1 MEKQQTVEIIGF
13 RASGYKAIQAVVLKP
28 DLLSE
33 KLVRVVGDIG
43 NGKSSLMEL
52 LQIALSGSEAVAKK
66 DALKSG
72 FLSEVQI
79 SDGDHKLFMGARVTE
94 YAKGENKGQAKF
106 ETFLFEKDMD
116 GKPFAPVIDGRK
128 ATASDYMNMLHT
140 DITFNIPALFSNNPT
155 EHRKLLETLFSDELS
170 KLGIEKVLEAI
181 AQAKKRQDNTR
192 AICEANGAFKTIFE
206 EEGWKT
212 EQLESLSKV
221 DIEAIR
227 QKITAKEI
235 EKDRILNSAAATKEL
250 NETKARNE
258 RDEKLRAIQ
267 VKAAAVVEKIREL
280 NEEKTSAYQIE
291 LDCFNKYN
299 ATIDALA
306 EKFRAAE
313 SLIDGFP
320 VDDVSKSAIAVIL
333 KEQYTK
339 QVSAFGV
346 TPLTPAAPLCIPIQ
360 SGQVQIPTEYDLEYA
375 PLVQERQQLVDQYK
389 AIQAMPIE
397 VLETETPN
405 TDAIDEAIASLK
417 VQRDAADKNN
427 QLVARFQYWTQWI
440 EAKGIYEKEIDTLR
454 KLYAKVNTGVPGLV
468 ITPIT
473 TKSERIEIYLQYNGQ
488 YDPAFF
494 GNEPCE
500 HRFLFDYSAFQRS
513 IIGLMLQAA
522 RLDLKPKAL
531 RIAFIDD
538 ISVTRK
544 SIEMLERVCTE
555 NDLRLWT
562 SYAKDDYDLQNL
574 ADGEIVVQGGE
585 IFFN

>member
-1 MEKQQTVEIIGF
+1 MENQQTVEIIGF
-13 RASGYKAIQAVVLKP
+13 RANGYKAIQAVMLKP

-33 KLVRVVGDIG
+33 KLVSVVGDIG

-94 YAKGENKGQAKF
+94 YAKGENKGQSKF
-106 ETFLFEKDMD
+106 ETFLFEKDVD

-155 EHRKLLETLFSDELS
+155 EHRKLLETLFSDELA
-170 KLGIEKVLEAI
+170 KLGIEKVLDAI
-181 AQAKKRQDNTR
+181 ASAKKRQDNTR
-192 AICEANGAFKTIFE
+192 AICEANGAFKTTFE
-206 EEGWKT
+206 EEGWET
-212 EQLESLSKV
+212 EQLEALVKV

-235 EKDRILNSAAATKEL
+235 EKDRLLNSATTTKEL

-267 VKAAAVVEKIREL
+267 TKASAVTEKIREL
-280 NEEKTSAYQIE
+280 NEVKTTEYTQASNLFNKWNTSALSISASMHGIMEQVSVFPIE
-291 LDCFNKYN
+291 
-299 ATIDALA
+299 
-306 EKFRAAE
+306 
-313 SLIDGFP
+313 
-320 VDDVSKSAIAVIL
+320 KSAIESIEAIIQDQENKKVKALGAEPPRPI
-333 KEQYTK
+333 
-339 QVSAFGV
+339 
-346 TPLTPAAPLCIPIQ
+346 APKIIPIM
-360 SGQVQIPTEYDLEYA
+360 SGQVQIPLEYDPEYI
-375 PLVQERQQLVDQYK
+375 PLVKERQELVDQYK
-389 AIQAMPIE
+389 TIQATELALPT
-397 VLETETPN
+397 VETPN
-405 TDAIDEAIASLK
+405 TEAIDSAITALTI
-417 VQRDAADKNN
+417 QRDSADKNN
-427 QLVARFQYWTQWI
+427 QLVARYSYWTQWI

-454 KLYAKVNTGVPGLV
+454 KLYAKVNTGVEGLV

-494 GNEPCE
+494 GNEPRE

-544 SIEMLERVCTE
+544 SIEMLERVCSE
-555 NDLRLWT
+555 NSLRLWT
-562 SYAKDDYDLQNL
+562 SYAKDDYDLDNL

>member
-13 RASGYKAIQAVVLKP
+13 RANGYKAIQAVVLKP

-94 YAKGENKGQAKF
+94 FSKGEKKGEQKF

-206 EEGWKT
+206 EEGWKV
-212 EQLESLSKV
+212 EQLESLQKV

-227 QKITAKEI
+227 QKITDREI
-235 EKDRILNSAAATKEL
+235 EKDRILNSATATKEL
-250 NETKARNE
+250 NETKAKNE

-280 NEEKTSAYQIE
+280 NEQKTSKYIIE
-291 LDCFNKYN
+291 KQTFDKWQYN
-299 ATIDALA
+299 
-306 EKFRAAE
+306 F
-313 SLIDGFP
+313 
-320 VDDVSKSAIAVIL
+320 SAIVDKFKSSFDHLEAFPIDDISKNAISAIL
-333 KEQYTK
+333 SGQKSK
-339 QVSAFGV
+339 QILALGTEPT
-346 TPLTPAAPLCIPIQ
+346 TPTTPICIPIIQ
-360 SGQVQIPTEYDLEYA
+360 GQVQIPMEYDPEYT
-375 PLVQERQQLVDQYK
+375 PLVEERQGMVDQYK
-389 AIQAMPIE
+389 AIQATPIE
-397 VLETETPN
+397 VPVTETPN
-405 TDAIDEAIASLK
+405 TEAIDHAIAALK
-417 VQRDAADKNN
+417 VQRDSADKNN
-427 QLVARFQYWTQWI
+427 SLVARFQYWTTWI

-454 KLYAKVNTGVPGLV
+454 KLYAKVDTGVQGLV

-473 TKSERIEIYLQYNGQ
+473 TKSERIEIYLQYNGC

-555 NDLRLWT
+555 NSLRLWT
-562 SYAKDDYDLQNL
+562 SYAKDDYDLENL
-574 ADGEIVVQGGE
+574 SDGEIVVQGGE

>member
-1 MEKQQTVEIIGF
+1 MEQQTVEIIGF
-13 RASGYKAIQAVVLKP
+13 RANGYKAIQAVVLKP

-94 YAKGENKGQAKF
+94 FSKGENKGQAKF
-106 ETFLFEKDMD
+106 ETFLFEKDID

-128 ATASDYMNMLHT
+128 ATAADYMNMLHT

-155 EHRKLLETLFSDELS
+155 EHRKLLEALFSDELA
-170 KLGIEKVLEAI
+170 KLGIEAVLERI
-181 AQAKKRQDNTR
+181 ALAKKRQDNTR
-192 AICEANGAFKTIFE
+192 AICEANGAFKTTFE
-206 EEGWKT
+206 EEGWKI
-212 EQLESLSKV
+212 EQLEAIQKV
-221 DIEAIR
+221 DIETIR

-235 EKDRILNSAAATKEL
+235 EKDRILNSAEATKEL
-250 NETKARNE
+250 NETKAKNDK
-258 RDEKLRAIQ
+258 DEKLRGVQ
-267 VKAAAVVEKIREL
+267 TKATAVTEKIREINEVKL
-280 NEEKTSAYQIE
+280 NNYSEAIKVSEKWQSE
-291 LDCFNKYN
+291 F
-299 ATIDALA
+299 
-306 EKFRAAE
+306 
-313 SLIDGFP
+313 
-320 VDDVSKSAIAVIL
+320 SAIVDSFANPVNTIKNFPIEDVAKKSIEAIL
-333 KEQYTK
+333 
-339 QVSAFGV
+339 
-346 TPLTPAAPLCIPIQ
+346 
-360 SGQVQIPTEYDLEYA
+360 SGQKSKQILAIGTEPIAPVEPNIIQIVSGSAQIPAVYDPEYA
-375 PLVQERQQLVDQYK
+375 PLVKERLELVDEYK
-389 AIQAMPIE
+389 AILVIPITLPE
-397 VLETETPN
+397 VEAPN
-405 TDAIDEAIASLK
+405 TEAIDNTISQLK
-417 VQRDAADKNN
+417 IQRDSAEKNN
-427 QLVARFQYWTQWI
+427 QLAARFSFWNTWI

-454 KLYAKVNTGVPGLV
+454 KLYAKVNTGVAGLV

-473 TKSERIEIYLQYNGQ
+473 TKSERIEIYLQYNGC

-494 GNEPCE
+494 GNEPQE
-500 HRFLFDYSAFQRS
+500 QRFLFDYSAFQRS
-513 IIGLMLQAA
+513 IIGLMLQSA
-522 RLDLKPKAL
+522 RLDIKPKAL

-555 NDLRLWT
+555 NSLRLWT
-562 SYAKDDYDLQNL
+562 SYAKDDYDLDNL